1 VPLFESDIVGD
12 AFIELG
18 VMNAVDPIDGN
29 NAALGLARLNMI
41 LDSWNGGGNGVF
53 AQVFSDVTLTP
64 ALVPHTIGPTGTFVV
79 AAGRPARIDSASTIL
94 SGSVHVPIRVRD
106 NAWYRHLSLPAM
118 TGALQTD
125 VYYEPSWPNGSLYFW
140 PVPTKNIVVTL
151 EYESLLLQLASGD
164 AFTLP
169 PGYLEALT
177 LTLAESLAAPMRVAL
192 SPTTVEN
199 ARQARA
205 RVFAAN
211 VRIPRIATADAGM
224 PGGGPLNGPEPGH
237 ESGWY

>member
-1 VPLFESDIVGD
+1 VPLTESDIVGD

-18 VMNAVDPIDGN
+18 VMNAVDPMDGN

-41 LDSWNGGGNGVF
+41 LDSWNGAGNGVF

-79 AAGRPARIDSASTIL
+79 ASGRPARIDSASTIL
-94 SGSVHVPIRVRD
+94 NNSRVPMWVRD
-106 NAWYRHLSLPAM
+106 NAWYRRLDVPSMA
-118 TGALQTD
+118 GALQTD

-140 PVPTKNIVVTL
+140 PVPTTPRVVTL
-151 EYESLLLQLASGD
+151 EYASLLAQLASGD

-192 SPTTVEN
+192 SPETVKN
-199 ARQARA
+199 ASKARA
-205 RVFAAN
+205 QVFAAN

-224 PGGGPLNGPEPGH
+224 PGGGAFTGVEPGH
-237 ESGWY
+237 ETGWT